1 MEKCFSCGDKVLDS
15 KCDRYLCIKC
25 RTISMVGLNDNERCI
40 DDAVENFLSNKKYII
55 DEWNENDDMRIIY
68 KPIILKKE

>member
-25 RTISMVGLNDNERCI
+25 RTISMVGLNDSKQLSTK
-40 DDAVENFLSNKKYII
+40 VESFIVNHF
-55 DEWNENDDMRIIY
+55 
-68 KPIILKKE
+68 

>member
-1 MEKCFSCGDKVLDS
+1 
-15 KCDRYLCIKC
+15 
-25 RTISMVGLNDNERCI
+25 MVGLNDNERCI